1 MYNMKNSPSDYYTI
15 MRNHQEAQLFFSSL
29 RFHIFSYLDTPT
41 TAETVAAA
49 LKFDKGKTELLLLAL
64 VSCGFIGKQ
73 GAFYMNT
80 PKTKDFLSQ
89 NSEVFL
95 GDSLLFREKMTS
107 LEYMEQKLRDMPT
120 PRKPA
125 YDFTELAK
133 ASIPE
138 MYAGRIQAFLEKMQI
153 VYPDC
158 SQPLHVLD
166 LGGGTG
172 ILSIEFVKL
181 FPNSKATV
189 FETPAVTAVTR
200 KIICEHHAETKVD
213 IITGDFNQDVL
224 EGPYDLIIASGILN
238 FVTCDL
244 SDFMKKIA
252 DALNNGGYLFM
263 VGRFTDH
270 EYNAPPNMVGW
281 LSGFLD
287 GIPLPPDE
295 REITMAVQ
303 KAGLSPSG
311 AVKDSMFESRLY
323 QKDNVEAVVSDDA
336 ICSFIELTEKI
347 ANSKTNILH
356 FGSEDMTFYRGEI
369 HMIKMIGDFPGIHSA
384 ELARRFGITRAVVH
398 KTLQKLS
405 DRGLIMKEDDS
416 SDKKRFLLYLT
427 EKGQA
432 AYQFHE
438 KYHKENDKALFDFLA
453 NMPGDKLAAIKGF
466 LDCAIELVQNHA

>member
-1 MYNMKNSPSDYYTI
+1 
-15 MRNHQEAQLFFSSL
+15 
-29 RFHIFSYLDTPT
+29 
-41 TAETVAAA
+41 
-49 LKFDKGKTELLLLAL
+49 
-64 VSCGFIGKQ
+64 
-73 GAFYMNT
+73 
-80 PKTKDFLSQ
+80 
-89 NSEVFL
+89 
-95 GDSLLFREKMTS
+95 
-107 LEYMEQKLRDMPT
+107 MPT
-120 PRKPA
+120 PKKPA

-189 FETPAVTAVTR
+189 FETLAVTAVTQ
-200 KIICEHHAETKVD
+200 KIICEHHAESKVD
-213 IITGDFNQDVL
+213 II
-224 EGPYDLIIASGILN
+224 S
-238 FVTCDL
+238 
-244 SDFMKKIA
+244 
-252 DALNNGGYLFM
+252 
-263 VGRFTDH
+263 
-270 EYNAPPNMVGW
+270 
-281 LSGFLD
+281 
-287 GIPLPPDE
+287 
-295 REITMAVQ
+295 
-303 KAGLSPSG
+303 
-311 AVKDSMFESRLY
+311 
-323 QKDNVEAVVSDDA
+323 
-336 ICSFIELTEKI
+336 
-347 ANSKTNILH
+347 
-356 FGSEDMTFYRGEI
+356 
-369 HMIKMIGDFPGIHSA
+369 GDFPGIHSA

-405 DRGLIMKEDDS
+405 DRGLIMKEDDC

-427 EKGQA
+427 EKGRA